1 MSNESWAVLK
11 DAGIVAIAL
20 ISLCVSVLTAVATSR
35 WRPKPFLQFRFDET
49 SGNFEHLDENGFLD
63 RAKISKYGVLVMNI
77 NDLLKQPTGDQSTD
91 DQQMR
96 RGQLITIVNHG
107 SGPAF
112 DVEIH
117 LDIPGESSAARLLLG
132 DLVVVRKAQMM
143 PGDTAE
149 FIITDD
155 LKFGTAVKGI
165 RRWEGLDVWGVG
177 VQHDVESLIAWGTW
191 REPPK
196 NRKLRRRDFSYDAHS
211 KMGDWV

>member
-1 MSNESWAVLK
+1 MSPELWPVLK
-11 DAGIVAIAL
+11 DVGTVGIAL
-20 ISLCVSVLTAVATSR
+20 LSLCVAVTTAVASSR

-49 SGNFEHLDENGFLD
+49 SGHFEHLDANGFLD

-77 NDLLKQPTGDQSTD
+77 NDLLNQPKEDPSAD

-117 LDIPGESSAARLLLG
+117 LDIPEESSAAKHLLG
-132 DLVVVRKAQMM
+132 DLVVVRRAQML

-155 LKFGTAVKGI
+155 LKFGTAVKGV

-177 VQHDVESLIAWGTW
+177 VQHDVEALIAWGTW

-196 NRKLRRRDFSYDAHS
+196 NHKLRRRDFSYDAHS
-211 KMGDWV
+211 RMGDWI